1 MDTSNTINRIKKQI
15 EQNTVLLYLKGTP
28 DFPQCG
34 YSGRVVQ
41 ILESLDTQ
49 YAYVNILENPD
60 IRAELPAYAKWPT
73 FPQLYIKSE
82 LIGGCDIVTELHK
95 NGELK
100 PLLANADA
108 LTPNAQPILAE

>member
-1 MDTSNTINRIKKQI
+1 METSTIDRIKKQI

-41 ILESLDTQ
+41 MLESLDTQ

-73 FPQLYIKSE
+73 FPQFYIKGE
-82 LIGGCDIVTELHK
+82 LIGGCDIVTEMFNK
-95 NGELK
+95 GELK
-100 PLLANADA
+100 PLLDA
-108 LTPNAQPILAE
+108 AGALMPNARPVAA